1 MEKKNLFGKCPYV
14 TAQKVLTGKWSM
26 YIMYLLSEGPIRFN
40 ELQRRMP
47 EEMTHT
53 TLSRQLKTLES
64 EGLIIRKEYQQIPP
78 KVEYCLSEIGEKFKT
93 VLTVLEAWGNDY
105 IQYLNNKS
113 SPTNRHETRIAPRF
127 SLSQSWCLNKQGQD
141 FSSAVSGIQ
150 KETDH
155 SAF

>member
-26 YIMYLLSEGPIRFN
+26 YIMYLLSEGPVRFN

-53 TLSRQLKTLES
+53 TLSRQLKALED

-78 KVEYCLSEIGEKFKT
+78 KVEYCLSEIGEKFKA
-93 VLTVLEAWGNDY
+93 VLSVLEVWGNDY
-105 IQYLNNKS
+105 IQYLNKK
-113 SPTNRHETRIAPRF
+113 
-127 SLSQSWCLNKQGQD
+127 QS
-141 FSSAVSGIQ
+141 
-150 KETDH
+150 
-155 SAF
+155 

>member
-53 TLSRQLKTLES
+53 TLSRQLKTLED
-64 EGLIIRKEYQQIPP
+64 EGLIIRTEYQQVPP

-93 VLTVLEAWGNDY
+93 VLSVLEVWGDDY
-105 IQYLNNKS
+105 IKYLNNK
-113 SPTNRHETRIAPRF
+113 
-127 SLSQSWCLNKQGQD
+127 QG
-141 FSSAVSGIQ
+141 
-150 KETDH
+150 
-155 SAF
+155 